1 MKQKNDSG
9 RLKIRLLLEGD
20 LDEADRIM
28 RLAFGTF
35 TEQPDPRQ
43 YKGDAELVRPRWR
56 ADPGSAFTAELDGRL
71 VGSNFAARWGS
82 FGFLGPLSIDPAY
95 WDRGFAKYL
104 VAPTVELLDSWG
116 VKLAGLFTFPQ
127 SVKHIGLYQKFG
139 FRPRRLTMVFEK
151 RVDPKAQPF
160 FSWSVLSKL
169 DDGQRREALRA
180 CRQLTGM
187 IYEGLDLTPEI
198 ASIAAQDLG
207 DTVLV
212 WGENG
217 LIGFAACHVGPGT
230 EAGSGACFV
239 KFGAAAPGL
248 NVRDSFKKLLLSC
261 ELFTKHA
268 HADRMM
274 LGVNS
279 GRQEAY
285 EELLSAGFR
294 ILRTGIAMHRPRS
307 PGFSR
312 AGDFVIDDLR

>member
-1 MKQKNDSG
+1 VKHKNDNN
-9 RLKIRLLLEGD
+9 RLSVRPLLEAD

-28 RLAFGTF
+28 RLAFGTY

-43 YKGDAELVRPRWR
+43 YKGDAGLVRPRWR
-56 ADPGSAFTAELDGRL
+56 ADPASAFAAEIDGRL
-71 VGSNFAARWGS
+71 VGSNFAAQWGS

-116 VKLAGLFTFPQ
+116 VKLAGLFTFPH
-127 SVKHIGLYQKFG
+127 SVKHIGLYQRFG
-139 FRPRRLTMVFEK
+139 FRPRCLTMVFEK
-151 RVDPKAQPF
+151 AVDPKAQASL
-160 FSWSVLSKL
+160 SWSVLSQL
-169 DDGQRREALRA
+169 DDGQRRKALQA

-187 IYEGLDLTPEI
+187 IYEGLDVILEI
-198 ASIAAQDLG
+198 ESITAQDLG

-217 LIGFAACHVGPGT
+217 LIGFAACHAGPGT

-239 KFGAAAPGL
+239 KFGAAAPGH

-261 ELFTKHA
+261 EAFAKHV
-268 HADRMM
+268 HADRIM

-279 GRQEAY
+279 ARQEAY
-285 EELLSAGFR
+285 EAILSAGYQM
-294 ILRTGIAMHRPRS
+294 LRTGIAMHRPHLA
-307 PGFSR
+307 GFSKS
-312 AGDFVIDDLR
+312 GDFVIDDLR